1 MISAIEYLQQRYN
14 EEVPITGYL
23 GLQVKTYDGD
33 SIDVHA
39 PLEPSRNTHGTDFGG
54 SLYSIAA
61 LTGWGLLHLR
71 LKDDGIPSNA
81 VIKGGEVE
89 YHHPVKGT
97 IVSKAEIDAQAYAQ
111 FVEDYKTKGRGDLRQ
126 IVVVETDRGTA
137 MTLTGH
143 YVAISK

>member
-1 MISAIEYLQQRYN
+1 MTAAIEYLQQRYN

-23 GLQVKTYDGD
+23 GLRVKAYDGN
-33 SIDVHA
+33 SIEVNA
-39 PLEPSRNTHGTDFGG
+39 PLEPSRNTHGTAFGG

-89 YHHPVKGT
+89 YHHPVTGT
-97 IVSKAEIDAQAYAQ
+97 IVSRAKIDPEAYVQ
-111 FVEDYKTKGRGDLRQ
+111 FVEDYKAKGRGDLRQ
-126 IVVVETDRGTA
+126 AVVIETEKGVA

-143 YVAISK
+143 YVAIRN